1 MAQVRDFNEMR
12 EYLKAR
18 AYFEDKIMWATL
30 HSDKKQVEYYQ
41 KVIKGLEQ
49 AHKDYVTGELEL
61 DGFEPGQSNLVYVD
75 EISMVKSDILLILSI
90 LAGVQQLPTFD
101 SSDHYSI

>member
-49 AHKDYVTGELEL
+49 AHKDYVTGELEI
-61 DGFEPGQSNLVYVD
+61 DGVEPCRSNLVHVD
-75 EISMVKSDILLILSI
+75 EISMVKTDILRILLI
-90 LAGVQQLPTFD
+90 LAGVQQLPIFD